1 VACHGPDAKGNP
13 AIGAPNLTDN
23 VWLYGSS
30 ESTIAETIASGRQN
44 MMPAFGER
52 LNEGKLKL
60 LAAYVYS
67 LSQKPAA
74 K

>member
-1 VACHGPDAKGNP
+1 MVQMPRVIK
-13 AIGAPNLTDN
+13 PNLTDN

-30 ESTIAETIASGRQN
+30 EKTITETITNGRQN

-74 K
+74 Q